1 MIFHCF
7 NTIPCCLPGQSI
19 SVAPFAHFRIIR
31 IHFWPTGS
39 KRHFVRLILWKVC
52 CLLSVFHCV
61 STCYIIEWEFNVSH
75 NAVPIEWVPL
85 LYKNRTPSYYKYSK
99 RIWCFVL
106 CLGVFWSYQPLISS
120 LAQSPS
126 GMRRPNTSTLSSSIA
141 SQLVNTMHKL
151 RKAVH
156 LQVPCVR
163 HIWAVKLSPVWIL
176 VQENAVWREHLIS
189 QTRVCECRK
198 QCNVN

>member
-1 MIFHCF
+1 MVFAYRKLNSAQRRLWQVYLILLCGYLREKNPLLFKINDLFRCWRFFKSIQHSFIAMLVLVDLRF

-19 SVAPFAHFRIIR
+19 SIAPFAHFRIIR

-106 CLGVFWSYQPLISS
+106 C
-120 LAQSPS
+120 
-126 GMRRPNTSTLSSSIA
+126 
-141 SQLVNTMHKL
+141 
-151 RKAVH
+151 
-156 LQVPCVR
+156 
-163 HIWAVKLSPVWIL
+163 
-176 VQENAVWREHLIS
+176 
-189 QTRVCECRK
+189 
-198 QCNVN
+198 